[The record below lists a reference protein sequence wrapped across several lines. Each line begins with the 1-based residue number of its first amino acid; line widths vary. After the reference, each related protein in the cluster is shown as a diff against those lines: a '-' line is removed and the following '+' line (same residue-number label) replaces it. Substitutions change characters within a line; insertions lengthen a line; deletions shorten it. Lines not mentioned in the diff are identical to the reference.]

1 MGLRAVT
8 EDLKAG
14 LIHLRLHFSVVL
26 LPLFLWGFLLTG
38 RRPTSAFGLGLLIVH
53 VFLYGG
59 ANAFNSYFD
68 RDEGPIGGLY
78 RPPPVSGGTL
88 AVALFCKA
96 AGLLLSLCLGW
107 AFVGV
112 YLAFVVLSVLYSHP
126 RTRWKARPIRSVLTV
141 AVGQGGLGFLAGW
154 LCGRSLG
161 EALTTG
167 RAWIGMAYLF
177 NVSDG
182 LRQWPDPGVASR
194 GFSPP
199 ESPPP
204 FARGPSPAATAAKP
218 IPPPADTRLPP
229 ALTEVPRRTATRRP
243 NGPDARTRRF
253 VRRNVGGLPANSVPF
268 HPPPTPRGR
277 PALSILHSGALHPPK
292 GLPSSVAGCVY
303 GVGQS
308 VDSGRHALFRAT
320 P

>member
-1 MGLRAVT
+1 MLYGISRVESWVRRGCMGLRAVI

-141 AVGQGGLGFLAGW
+141 AIGQGGLGFLAGW

-167 RAWIGMAYLF
+167 RAWIGMAAAMLF
-177 NVSDG
+177 TAGLYPVTQAYQVSEDARRGDRTFVVRYG
-182 LRQWPDPGVASR
+182 LRGAFRLARVLLGLAGCLLVSVVAVSFTVYEAVGLALYVGAGLYVLSR
-194 GFSPP
+194 L
-199 ESPPP
+199 E
-204 FARGPSPAATAAKP
+204 
-218 IPPPADTRLPP
+218 
-229 ALTEVPRRTATRRP
+229 RT
-243 NGPDARTRRF
+243 
-253 VRRNVGGLPANSVPF
+253 L
-268 HPPPTPRGR
+268 PRGSLR
-277 PALSILHSGALHPPK
+277 TNYRAVM
-292 GLPSSVAGCVY
+292 GLVY
-303 GVGQS
+303 GNGLIFTAYLAVRIGL
-308 VDSGRHALFRAT
+308 GTNPFG
-320 P
+320 